1 MKKNYLLLFLFAL
14 LLTNSYGQDLGCVRV
29 NANTPL
35 PICNVGD
42 SRTITASPPINSIP
56 RQTST
61 YNISQTPFVWR
72 SPDNINDITS
82 ITSDDKW
89 SGIIPL
95 RGKQTVPFNFCFFGQ
110 KYSDCLIGDNGV
122 VTFSI
127 LGHPDSPTGLYRPSV
142 QVPAESGSGWAFN
155 ATIPSGPG
163 YGPPYKNAI
172 MMLQDLNIANGPTS
186 TSTINYFTVGTYPC
200 RAFVANWQDVP
211 HFSCNPTVQG
221 YQSYQIV
228 LFESTNIIEIHVRK
242 RTSCGG
248 WNGGN
253 GLLGI
258 QNADGSTAYSPTS
271 PNRNTGTWQVPET
284 QSEAWRFSPSGPMVP
299 VTYEWY
305 EASNPGTIIGT
316 GQTVTVSPAVSTTY
330 CVKATFGS
338 CSPAIP
344 PITATDCTI
353 VKVGEPVGYPPK
365 NIKHCTTDTN
375 PRIFDLA
382 INTDVVLGTTVPGPP
397 DNLNPYDFDINYYE
411 TLADANLDANPIN
424 TAFYD
429 PADTDAPVLYTLPAP
444 DMTKTVYVKILDI
457 ISNCSY
463 ILPFDLIL
471 RDCDAEQIAP
481 IIMCDIS
488 NDSQENFNLNDEL
501 PAINAAI
508 AAETGNPLPADFS
521 ITFHESEADADDVST
536 ALTPAEVISY
546 PGTTG
551 DRVYVRAESIAD
563 PTFYYVY
570 YFDLRLVPTPTATI
584 SGTAQICEN
593 STATITIT
601 GTAGATVR
609 YTDHT
614 GATITVVLVDD
625 GTGTNTGVYTFATPA
640 VVAANSP
647 YVYTL
652 VDASLTTAGITCI
665 QPLTGSATVTVGG
678 LPTASITTAD
688 TSICEGSGLTIDVQG
703 TPGTTVTF
711 TDPNGVTQILPLDPT
726 TGNATITVPN
736 TLTPGTYTYTLVKVS
751 TTSTPPCE
759 QNVTDSVIIT
769 VRPMPTAT
777 IHQVD
782 AQVCLGNPSRVI
794 LRGEPNATVFYL
806 LDGNADNKTLDTTGE
821 YVILE
826 VLPTAGTHTYTL
838 VGVRSGVAPMC
849 TQPATGTVSIEVTNA
864 PTATISTSTPVICE
878 NGTGTVT
885 ITGTLNS
892 QV

>member
-14 LLTNSYGQDLGCVRV
+14 LLTNSYGQDIGCVRV

-42 SRTITASPPINSIP
+42 SRTITASPPINSVP
-56 RQTST
+56 RQTTS

-89 SGIIPL
+89 SAVIPL
-95 RGKQTVPFNFCFFGQ
+95 RGKQTVPFNFCYFGQ

-127 LGHPDSPTGLYRPSV
+127 LGHPDSPGGLYRPSF

-155 ATIPSGPG
+155 VPIPSGPG
-163 YGPPYKNAI
+163 YGPPYKSAI
-172 MMLQDLNIANGPTS
+172 MMLQDLNIANNPTS

-242 RTSCGG
+242 RTSCPN

-258 QNADGSTAYSPTS
+258 QNADGSIAYSPTS

-284 QSEAWRFSPSGPMVP
+284 QSEAWRFTPSGPMVP
-299 VTYEWY
+299 VTYQWY
-305 EASNPGTIIGT
+305 EQGNPGTIIGT
-316 GQTVTVSPAVSTTY
+316 GPNLTVTPAVTTTY
-330 CVKATFGS
+330 CVVATFGS
-338 CSPAIP
+338 CSPSIP
-344 PITATDCTI
+344 PITTQPACAP
-353 VKVGEPVGYPPK
+353 VKVGEPVGFPPK

-375 PRIFDLA
+375 PRVFDIG
-382 INTDVVLGTTVPGPP
+382 INTDVILGTTVPGPP
-397 DNLNPYDFDINYYE
+397 NNLNPYDFDINYYE
-411 TLADANLDANPIN
+411 NLADAQNDANPIN

-429 PADTDAPVLYTLPAP
+429 PSDTDAPVLYTLPAP
-444 DMTKTVYVKILDI
+444 DMTKTVYIKILDV

-471 RDCDAEQIAP
+471 RDCDAQQIAP
-481 IIMCDIS
+481 IILCDIG

-521 ITFHESEADADDVST
+521 ITFHESETDADDVST
-536 ALTPAEVISY
+536 ALTPAEVMSY
-546 PGTTG
+546 PATTG

-570 YFDLRLVPTPTATI
+570 YFDLRLVPTPIATI
-584 SGTAQICEN
+584 SGTTQICEN

-614 GATITVVLVDD
+614 GATVSVVLVDD
-625 GTGTNTGVYTFATPA
+625 GTGTNTGVYIFTTPA
-640 VVAANSP
+640 VIPANSP
-647 YVYTL
+647 YTYTL
-652 VDASLTTAGITCI
+652 VDASLTTSGVTCT
-665 QPLTGSATVTVGG
+665 QPLTGSAVVTVGG
-678 LPTASITTAD
+678 LPTADITTAN
-688 TSICEGSGLTIDVQG
+688 TPICEGTALAIDVLG
-703 TPGTTVTF
+703 TPGTTVTY
-711 TDPNGVTQILPLDPT
+711 TDPAGLQQTLLLDGTGHGTINFPT
-726 TGNATITVPN
+726 TAA
-736 TLTPGTYTYTLVKVS
+736 PGTYTYTLVKVS
-751 TTSTPPCE
+751 TASTPPCE
-759 QNVTDSVIIT
+759 QNLTDSVTIT
-769 VRPMPTAT
+769 VRPLPTAT

-782 AQVCLGNPSRVI
+782 TQVCLGNPSRVI
-794 LRGEPNATVFYL
+794 IRGQPNATVTYL
-806 LDGNADNKTLDTTGE
+806 IDSAADQKILDATGE

-838 VGVRSGVAPMC
+838 AGVRSADAPFC
-849 TQPATGTVSIEVTNA
+849 VQPASGSVTIEVTDA
-864 PTATISTSTPVICE
+864 PVATISTSTPVI
-878 NGTGTVT
+878 
-885 ITGTLNS
+885 
-892 QV
+892 